1 MSEYSGLKVAELKEL
16 LKSRGLSTSG
26 TKPELIARLEE
37 NDSQQNTAGNEGGD
51 DASAAEKNDAPTAVT
66 TTTENNNAGT
76 DNTAENTTTE
86 EPKSTETT
94 ANSADTKTT
103 EVTATKSDDQ
113 SEEKGEDGDQWAKL
127 VIAEYERRLKR
138 SKRFGIADDETE
150 QSLVRVKK
158 FGIEPAKA
166 KKILT
171 ATMTQGKKEGRLGG
185 VTKPPVEEAEK
196 LKRRRERFAGN
207 GA

>member
-37 NDSQQNTAGNEGGD
+37 NDNQQKTAANEGD
-51 DASAAEKNDAPTAVT
+51 HDASAAEKKGEPVTESNNGAVDQTTEKPSTEEVKNADT
-66 TTTENNNAGT
+66 TTK
-76 DNTAENTTTE
+76 
-86 EPKSTETT
+86 P
-94 ANSADTKTT
+94 ADTKTT
-103 EVTATKSDDQ
+103 EDTTTNADNQ
-113 SEEKGEDGDQWAKL
+113 PEEKGEEGDQWAKL

-138 SKRFGIADDETE
+138 SKRFGIADEDTE
-150 QSLVRVKK
+150 QSLARVKK